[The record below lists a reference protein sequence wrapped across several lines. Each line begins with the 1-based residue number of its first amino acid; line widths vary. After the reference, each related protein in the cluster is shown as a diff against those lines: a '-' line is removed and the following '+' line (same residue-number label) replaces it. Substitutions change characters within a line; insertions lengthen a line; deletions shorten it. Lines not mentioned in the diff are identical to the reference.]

1 MRSICQ
7 RNYIRKVQINRYESS
22 LKTARYWKKLNP
34 LNRSNYPKQLL
45 FTTMFETPI
54 KQQRH
59 VTYKRREVKIY
70 KPMEETLMDELGLT
84 YSDLVK
90 KGVRNLWNQR
100 QQEKALTLWALK
112 HYHEYQWFITPCL
125 KK

>member
-1 MRSICQ
+1 M
-7 RNYIRKVQINRYESS
+7 
-22 LKTARYWKKLNP
+22 KLL
-34 LNRSNYPKQLL
+34 LNTN
-45 FTTMFETPI
+45 MFETPI

-100 QQEKALTLWALK
+100 QQEKALTL
-112 HYHEYQWFITPCL
+112 
-125 KK
+125 

>member
-1 MRSICQ
+1 
-7 RNYIRKVQINRYESS
+7 
-22 LKTARYWKKLNP
+22 
-34 LNRSNYPKQLL
+34 
-45 FTTMFETPI
+45 MFDAPI

-90 KGVRNLWNQR
+90 KGVRNLWNKR
-100 QQEKALTLWALK
+100 QQEKALTLWPLK
-112 HYHEYQWFITPCL
+112 HYLEFQQHTTSCSKRSWREEDFV
-125 KK
+125 KKMSA

>member
-1 MRSICQ
+1 
-7 RNYIRKVQINRYESS
+7 
-22 LKTARYWKKLNP
+22 
-34 LNRSNYPKQLL
+34 
-45 FTTMFETPI
+45 MFDASI

-90 KGVRNLWNQR
+90 KGVRNLR
-100 QQEKALTLWALK
+100 SKTRGRKLTVFFPPPK
-112 HYHEYQWFITPCL
+112 YIFPTIFPPPE
-125 KK
+125 